1 MEINDKTVFG
11 KRNYC
16 LTENDREFRVH
27 PTLVDY
33 RKASSTRGVRN
44 RSKNI
49 CFDCYR
55 MSIGFN
61 ELVKLIGPTIVKEN
75 TTTIYRMPFVV
86 HGNFV
91 RTLARDLP
99 SAPYLYVRRLARRL
113 RPRCTF
119 SSPCQMRTVVLIDKR
134 PKRTSFIRRR
144 RQRGR
149 ANTRVLSF

>member
-1 MEINDKTVFG
+1 M
-11 KRNYC
+11 
-16 LTENDREFRVH
+16 
-27 PTLVDY
+27 DY

-99 SAPYLYVRRLARRL
+99 SAPYLYTFGSRENGRRLARRL
-113 RPRCTF
+113 RPRCAF